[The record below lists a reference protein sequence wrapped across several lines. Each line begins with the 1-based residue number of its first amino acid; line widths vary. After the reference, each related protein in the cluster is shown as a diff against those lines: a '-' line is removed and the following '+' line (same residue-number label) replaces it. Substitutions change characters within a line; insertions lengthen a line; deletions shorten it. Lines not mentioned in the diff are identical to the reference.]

1 MNMAVPFFRLIHY
14 KENSTFGK
22 DLTTCVDLRQSR
34 GLEAKANTLDFQ
46 LKNTFGDFN
55 GFFKEMDTIKL
66 WIDYAPLTD
75 EVIKVQ
81 TPVIIGLVQ
90 EFTYTSD
97 ENGRNISVKCMDR
110 TLHFLNKLWA
120 EYKEDTAPNIIVDI
134 VNSTTDKGDKTYTV
148 DARTIANGGRVAD
161 KRTGTWKGA
170 SVLNSAFDT
179 IQYGA
184 TFKTVYEWITD
195 LSQVEYTHDDKP
207 YIFYVDENNIFHWFY
222 PSDTGAKSLT
232 DITTDVVIYDVN
244 FEKSVFDIVNCV
256 IFNAGKDLEG
266 HGMTGLYVSP
276 TATAQTLVMKY
287 YDWSGDIAEKVKA
300 DELQAMAKNSITY
313 DAKGYPDNY
322 TNYNNAGCNTWNDDT
337 ITSDGTYLERF
348 RYRCRN
354 GYSSGGVNYEGLGKA
369 TAARMTE
376 QMSELRWRG
385 KIEVKGTKTFLTGD
399 LIQVTYPPIGMATQK
414 LRLKD
419 ITHHLSSAGWF
430 TELDLEEDQKAI
442 TS

>member
-1 MNMAVPFFRLIHY
+1 MAVPFFKLVHY

-34 GLEAKANTLDFQ
+34 GLEAKANTLNFQ

-55 GFFKEMDTIKL
+55 NFFSPMDTIKL

-75 EVIKVQ
+75 EVILNQ

-90 EFTYTSD
+90 EFTHTVD
-97 ENGRNISVKCMDR
+97 DNGRNISVKCMDR

-120 EYKEDTAPNIIVDI
+120 DYKENTAPNIIVDVI
-134 VNSTTDKGDKTYTV
+134 NSTTDTGNETYTV
-148 DARTIANGGRVAD
+148 DARTRTNGGRVVD
-161 KRTGTWKGA
+161 TRTGTWKGV
-170 SVLNSAFDT
+170 SVKDSAFDT

-195 LSQVEYTHDDKP
+195 LSQPEYTHDDKP
-207 YIFYVDENNIFHWFY
+207 YIFYVDEHNSFHWFY
-222 PSDTGAKSLT
+222 PSGDNPDILT
-232 DITTDVVIYDVN
+232 DITTDVVIYDVS

-256 IFNAGKDLEG
+256 IFSAGTDLEG
-266 HGMTGLYVSP
+266 HGITGLYVSP

-287 YDWSGDIAEKVKA
+287 YEWPGDIAEKVKA
-300 DELQAMAKNSITY
+300 DELQAMAKNAITY

-322 TNYNNAGCNTWNDDT
+322 TLYNNAHCNTWNDDT
-337 ITSDGTYLERF
+337 ITDDTTYNDRF
-348 RYRCRN
+348 RLRCRY
-354 GYSSGGVNYEGLGKA
+354 GYPDKSVDGLGR
-369 TAARMTE
+369 AAAANLTD
-376 QMSELRWRG
+376 QTSDLRWRG
-385 KIEVKGTKTFLTGD
+385 KIEVKGTKSFLTGD
-399 LIQVTYPPIGMATQK
+399 LMQVTYPAIGMTTQK

-419 ITHHLSSAGWF
+419 VTHHLSSAGWF
-430 TELDLEEDQKAI
+430 TELEFEEDQKAI